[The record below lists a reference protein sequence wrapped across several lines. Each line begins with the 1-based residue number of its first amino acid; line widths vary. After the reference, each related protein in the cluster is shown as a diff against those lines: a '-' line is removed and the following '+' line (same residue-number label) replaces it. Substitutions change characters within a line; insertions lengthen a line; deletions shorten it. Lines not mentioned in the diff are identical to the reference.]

1 MANKYII
8 GYSAIEYEIEGI
20 LLPKRSYTEFEKK
33 HGKKAYTEVTE
44 EQLSV
49 LQNNSVFNTLIEN
62 KMLRVLDH
70 IPGFAL
76 SGEDRANKKLEEA
89 EKKYSSEIEQLKA
102 ELAAAK
108 AELKKKNVKKQE
120 E

>member
-76 SGEDRANKKLEEA
+76 SGEDRANRKLEEA
-89 EKKYSSEIEQLKA
+89 EKKYTSEIEQLKA

>member
-8 GYSAIEYEIEGI
+8 GYSAIEYVIEGI

-49 LQNNSVFNTLIEN
+49 LQNNSVFNSLIEN

-76 SGEDRANKKLEEA
+76 SGEDRANRKLEEA
-89 EKKYSSEIEQLKA
+89 EKKYTSEIEQLKA